1 MGSNAAVL
9 KATYSMRTSQEE
21 AIADVDQLFIIK
33 SFHKTT
39 LEGTLKNLL
48 KKSKCTWLAS
58 NFVDV
63 LFFRLKLLPSLCVAS
78 STHHIFSNWDVQL
91 ISEFVFDKTNISTKS
106 GKFLNHSKKGTM
118 TGKDSRIS
126 VIKVYNVS

>member
-58 NFVDV
+58 NPDVV
-63 LFFRLKLLPSLCVAS
+63 LFFRLKLLPLCVAS